1 MQRTAGNTGTNTSY
15 VVTALETSTSLPL
28 AGQTVTL
35 SFYARAGANYS
46 AASSALK
53 AILKSGTGTDQ
64 KHDAYTG
71 AVDVISSTA
80 TLTTSWQRFSYTAAV
95 GSTATELA
103 ILFET
108 TPVGTAGANDWFE
121 VTGVQLEAG
130 STATPFKRAA
140 TTLQGELAACQRYY
154 VRFGGSSIF
163 EYFGNAIGESSTL
176 ANSIV
181 QFPVQMRTAPSS
193 IDYATLRISSQTGND
208 VSLTNVT
215 LNSIAT
221 SNKLGRLVLTA
232 AANITTSRPYFFG
245 TDNSTSA
252 YLGFSAEL

>member
-1 MQRTAGNTGTNTSY
+1 MSI
-15 VVTALETSTSLPL
+15 PL

-35 SFYARAGANYS
+35 SFYAKKGANYS
-46 AASSALK
+46 ASSDALNLF
-53 AILKSGTGTDQ
+53 AYSGTGTNQ
-64 KHDAYTG
+64 GGFPSTWTG
-71 AVDVISSTA
+71 TSTLVNNQA
-80 TLTTSWQRFSYTAAV
+80 FTLTTSWQRFQVSYAV
-95 GSTATELA
+95 GSTATQLGF
-103 ILFET
+103 LWQFSPT
-108 TPVGTAGANDWFE
+108 GTAGADDWYE
-121 VTGVQLEAG
+121 ITGVQLEAG
-130 STATPFKRAA
+130 SVATPFKRNANS
-140 TTLQGELAACQRYY
+140 LQGELAACQRYY

-176 ANSIV
+176 ANAIV
-181 QFPVQMRTAPSS
+181 QFPVQMRTAPAS

-215 LNSIAT
+215 LTSTAT
-221 SNKLGRLVLTA
+221 GNKVARMVLTA